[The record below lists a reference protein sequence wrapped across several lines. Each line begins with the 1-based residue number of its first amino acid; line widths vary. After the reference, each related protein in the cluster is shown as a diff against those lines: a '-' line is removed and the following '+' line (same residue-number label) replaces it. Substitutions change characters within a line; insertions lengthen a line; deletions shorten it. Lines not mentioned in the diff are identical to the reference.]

1 MPTQWGLADAAAPSQ
16 DTDDGGRLTSF
27 GRHRQLVFAPSGWV
41 PDVTSRELPNVTL
54 EREHVHGMDGSCP
67 GTVHFVGEDRCIY
80 IAARLCVVEDLRE
93 SRQTFFEGHNSDVLC
108 LSYSEAHHLAIS
120 GQQDPPG
127 EGCPFACVWSPSFPS
142 RPLAELRCYQERKGG
157 NPPPRLQYGSDS
169 SYIDLPPE
177 FDPKTMVEVPLRSI
191 VSVAIASNGRFAA
204 MSALDEKKSICLYHL
219 PADVTRP
226 RKSEPAHTYVIKVP
240 ALLIGPGG
248 NPCEMMVPNPF
259 DGDGGFRFAAL
270 TKTAVKLWEY
280 RQATQEVKSSSV
292 VFGKN
297 PQQQMTYV
305 AYVDKGHLLM
315 CGKDG
320 HLYNVEGGTCHN
332 SASVSTSLG
341 CAVPLGHCKGS
352 AYHFA
357 VGASDGSFMLGRTE
371 QEEAV
376 RGKKQKLGH
385 RPCVIVRFNLGEVPA
400 EPNQVWPKDLRPH
413 WKSLQVNEQG
423 LCIAASAGHVLVLLD
438 LGLREGSSRRL
449 LRVLQVGHKVEAFA
463 LAPHPKILELCATG
477 DERGVIHFWDLEAK
491 KPLLHKMYRSDLAV
505 RSLAFSP
512 EGDMLALG
520 QSTGLLKL
528 LDFPSLEGIF
538 HRRLSRPGKDGEV
551 LSWIAFSNY
560 ADSAKSRYLACASW
574 DQNVY
579 LLRIF
584 WKQKKEVRQTPQWHQ
599 EVAFKGALSGNSSS
613 PTHVMFTDDAQF
625 VVSTSKDLNVLV
637 WKTGTGE
644 RISKMS
650 SLRDSQFS
658 CWRLPLGFPVAGVW
672 RQEYAQSDVNA
683 VCQSHA
689 SGPGPAAGEVIAV
702 GDDQGAI
709 WLYRFP
715 SPLSLAAGR
724 EYLGH
729 ASFVTNLQFTPGNI
743 LLTVGG
749 NDHTVMQW
757 RMKPMPKS
765 HVFGRGHR
773 PRSQPP
779 RQLPWATEKP
789 STPQQLAPEGA
800 TATDA
805 LPAAPAVA
813 PLAMALA
820 APTAQEVL
828 DQLGQPSGR
837 PPRPR
842 GAPERG
848 YAGFRG
854 PFAGED
860 RPASQPASSVASSA
874 GRQQTRTE
882 AESRRRSSRGGIPPR
897 RASSADL
904 GKNPQEEKPGLRA
917 LSLRSRTAQTPAGA
931 RCRRIASGIR

>member
-1 MPTQWGLADAAAPSQ
+1 M
-16 DTDDGGRLTSF
+16 
-27 GRHRQLVFAPSGWV
+27 
-41 PDVTSRELPNVTL
+41 
-54 EREHVHGMDGSCP
+54 
-67 GTVHFVGEDRCIY
+67 
-80 IAARLCVVEDLRE
+80 
-93 SRQTFFEGHNSDVLC
+93 
-108 LSYSEAHHLAIS
+108 IS
-120 GQQDPPG
+120 VRYRG
-127 EGCPFACVWSPSFPS
+127 A
-142 RPLAELRCYQERKGG
+142 
-157 NPPPRLQYGSDS
+157 
-169 SYIDLPPE
+169 
-177 FDPKTMVEVPLRSI
+177 
-191 VSVAIASNGRFAA
+191 
-204 MSALDEKKSICLYHL
+204 
-219 PADVTRP
+219 
-226 RKSEPAHTYVIKVP
+226 VIKVP

-860 RPASQPASSVASSA
+860 RPASQPASSSWRYSSAEGFVCRLRQESSGRETWASSPVPEVTNCPDSRWRTLSPNRIGHPLRVGQQDA
-874 GRQQTRTE
+874 PAPDPGSNQNKMGAAEHRQLIEVPLVGRPCTART
-882 AESRRRSSRGGIPPR
+882 
-897 RASSADL
+897 ASS
-904 GKNPQEEKPGLRA
+904 GG
-917 LSLRSRTAQTPAGA
+917 
-931 RCRRIASGIR
+931 